1 MSCSRI
7 HRHINW
13 KFIFSFRFSWPS
25 HDYQFPALI
34 ILIRG
39 RQLIHIHISD
49 RRRHLLSRPRVLQL
63 FGSFS
68 WFWLRESSWVKWRL
82 LIHISCSNKIHAHRI
97 LTLSYFCRLHRVSFK
112 RWQKFSIMWIISIE
126 DVIEV
131 NVSSPLAGF
140 QDRIFEK
147 SDSLIAE
154 FKSLLIFCNV
164 SSLWF
169 WSSLPR
175 SCCMLRIITQSFLDS
190 QLCLMHSRFSWD
202 HIHNPSLIF
211 MLLHYIVCD
220 ISSFKFVDRDLLRGS
235 YSLSNAV
242 ISPCHLS
249 IASSVLVTSPRPV
262 LETPRLTLD
271 PCWSLSCS
279 LTPSILR
286 LTFRMR
292 LQVQLTDF
300 HCLRDTWCGSPSR
313 QWGME
318 ERYRWSR
325 VFLQI
330 LQCNTTT
337 STQAGS
343 HTGRQP
349 HRQAATQA
357 GSHTGREPHRQAAT
371 QAGSHTG
378 RQPHR

>member
-1 MSCSRI
+1 MWIGVVRYQRCGKVVSDRRI
-7 HRHINW
+7 HRHTNW
-13 KFIFSFRFSWPS
+13 KCFFSFRFSWPS

-68 WFWLRESSWVKWRL
+68 WFWLRESSWVKWRF

-202 HIHNPSLIF
+202 HIHNSSLIF
-211 MLLHYIVCD
+211 MLMHYIVYT
-220 ISSFKFVDRDLLRGS
+220 ISSFSFFRSWFTSWFAFVVQLRDLS
-235 YSLSNAV
+235 V
-242 ISPCHLS
+242 
-249 IASSVLVTSPRPV
+249 SSVDPVVCPRHESSSLRWPPSPISDRSCV
-262 LETPRLTLD
+262 
-271 PCWSLSCS
+271 LSCS
-279 LTPSILR
+279 LALPSSVD
-286 LTFRMR
+286 FRAR
-292 LQVQLTDF
+292 LQVRLADF
-300 HCLRDTWCGSPSR
+300 HCLQDTWGGSPSR
-313 QWGME
+313 K
-318 ERYRWSR
+318 
-325 VFLQI
+325 
-330 LQCNTTT
+330 
-337 STQAGS
+337 
-343 HTGRQP
+343 
-349 HRQAATQA
+349 
-357 GSHTGREPHRQAAT
+357 
-371 QAGSHTG
+371 
-378 RQPHR
+378 